1 MLSKVTWFIWVLRM
15 IHYNRLISC
24 CTLQLQSGISLLH
37 YLMNYWLIKS
47 EPDVFGFDDLLA
59 APNQT
64 TMWEG
69 VRNYQARNFIRDDM
83 KLGNRVLYYHSS
95 ITPPGVVG
103 IAEVASEAYPDP
115 TQFDAESDYY
125 DPKATPETPRW
136 LAVDIKAVKKLARLV
151 TLDELKGVPELS
163 QMRLVQRGNRL
174 SVMPVTQREFDIIID
189 LAKP

>member
-37 YLMNYWLIKS
+37 WLMNYWLIKS

-69 VRNYQARNFIRDDM
+69 VRNYQARNFMRDDM
-83 KLGNRVLYYHSS
+83 KPGDRVLYYHSS
-95 ITPPGVVG
+95 TTPPGVVG

-115 TQFDAESDYY
+115 TQFNTKSDYH
-125 DPKATPETPRW
+125 DPKATPDKPRW
-136 LAVDIKAVKKLARLV
+136 LVVDIKAVTRLARTV
-151 TLDELKGVPELS
+151 TLDELKGVAELS

-189 LAKP
+189 LAKH